1 MAGVFSKGS
10 VPTWPVGERCGDPD
24 GQPTCKTDLRGIR
37 CRIDR
42 VGRTDDEQRIAVRGR
57 THGRL
62 DGDIAAGPRPVVDD
76 ELLAE
81 SF

>member
-1 MAGVFSKGS
+1 MPKPLNWVTRRLS
-10 VPTWPVGERCGDPD
+10 PPQR
-24 GQPTCKTDLRGIR
+24 DLLSPPGRARIELVVE

-42 VGRTDDEQRIAVRGR
+42 VGRTDDEQRTAVWGR
-57 THGRL
+57 TRGRL
-62 DGDIAAGPRPVVDD
+62 DGDIAAGPGPVVDD